1 VEASIALKNVSKH
14 FKKKYVLSNLTFG
27 IEKGSTFAIIG
38 RNGAGKSTF
47 LRILSTLLKADE
59 GILYINGNDMSKSL
73 KDVNKVIG
81 YLPDHDIH
89 DPWLTGLENLKIRA
103 NYLGISESEFDSITK
118 PLIEEFE
125 MEDSIN
131 NYPVTYSRGIKRRLD
146 IIQTLMGDS
155 EIIILDEP
163 LLGLDYYIR
172 TVLCKYLLRQKG
184 KKTVVIASN
193 EFTEIQTMADRWI
206 VLHDGGIRFDGTLEK
221 MLTHV
226 KMPFIGNLE
235 IKKDGEELDN
245 ILANAKNIKEV
256 RDFGNF
262 VQIVTNDFEDF
273 YKITRKI
280 KEENITSISGNSSN
294 IEEFLNLL
302 LSDEGF

>member
-1 VEASIALKNVSKH
+1 MEASIALKNVSKH

-163 LLGLDYYIR
+163 LLGLDYSIR